1 MRPCHT
7 VGKAEFDYACSADH
21 KEQLIKYAPEA
32 FITYSSL
39 CVQSNSPTPA
49 GVAALLRAKK
59 LHPTV
64 ASKVRSSILLEAEE
78 AAIEAEA
85 AILDSIAVEE
95 KAHQSRKR
103 RHERRLAALHADS
116 SSDDEDAEDA
126 ELHRLKALK
135 ID

>member
-1 MRPCHT
+1 MCRA
-7 VGKAEFDYACSADH
+7 VGKAEYDYACSADH
-21 KEQLIKYAPEA
+21 KEQLNKYAPEA
-32 FITYSSL
+32 FTGYKSL
-39 CVQSNSPTPA
+39 CVQSIAPTPA
-49 GVAALLRAKK
+49 GVTALLLAHR

-78 AAIEAEA
+78 AAEKAEA
-85 AILDSIAVEE
+85 AILDSIAVDER
-95 KAHQSRKR
+95 AIQSRKR